1 MKTLTCTFT
10 YVIYIRE
17 RESCN
22 SEERGR
28 RGAGRVGK
36 GLRGCKPSHGGG
48 VGNGIWERE
57 QGRLVGDGKQ
67 GRIVLDRSPGRVG
80 LATLSP
86 KLFYITNST

>member
-22 SEERGR
+22 SEA
-28 RGAGRVGK
+28 AGRVGK
-36 GLRGCKPSHGGG
+36 GLRGFKPSHGGG

-67 GRIVLDRSPGRVG
+67 GRSVLDRIPSRVG
-80 LATLSP
+80 
-86 KLFYITNST
+86 